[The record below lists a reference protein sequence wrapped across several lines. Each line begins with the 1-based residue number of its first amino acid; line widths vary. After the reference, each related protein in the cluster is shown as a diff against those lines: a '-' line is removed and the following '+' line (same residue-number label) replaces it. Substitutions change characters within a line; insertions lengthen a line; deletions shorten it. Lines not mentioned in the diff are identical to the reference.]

1 MSLLSSPS
9 AVECGGCRARGP
21 TRGVATLVWLMP
33 LLAVAAASACGL
45 GGSSAE
51 YGRYDQTSRATAG
64 PAMRVRWTRQLAPD
78 FGGAYLPVERAAAAI
93 DPEHQ
98 RLYAGSS
105 QRKLVAFSDTGRELW
120 SYLAESSIESAPT
133 LDAARNELYLTTA
146 AGHIHCLSADSG
158 QLRFDVDLGAAISQ
172 VGVLSDDALYLVTD
186 ADGVFAISRKDG
198 STLWRYQREP
208 RAGLKITGHAGLLA
222 TEQRIITGF
231 SDGSVVALS
240 KGDGRAL
247 WVVDTTLD
255 LVDSAQADL
264 GFVDVDTTPVRVG
277 DAVYVASFAAG
288 LYALRVQDGTALH
301 HHAELTGVTSL
312 AADDRTITLVSAEHG
327 VVCYELPDMSVRW
340 SRNARI
346 RGAANHVRLHDRMLF
361 VTESLGALLALSI
374 SDGRELGRLQ
384 TEHGFSAEPT
394 LRAGQGAIVGN
405 SGIMYAF
412 DY

>member
-1 MSLLSSPS
+1 VF
-9 AVECGGCRARGP
+9 A
-21 TRGVATLVWLMP
+21 WLMP
-33 LLAVAAASACGL
+33 LLTATAACGL
-45 GGSSAE
+45 GGTGADF
-51 YGRYDQTSRATAG
+51 GHYDQTTRATSG
-64 PAMRVRWTRQLAPD
+64 PAMHVRWTRQLAPESSG
-78 FGGAYLPVERAAAAI
+78 FSGAYLPVERAAAAL
-93 DPEHQ
+93 DLEHR
-98 RLYAGSS
+98 RLFVGSS
-105 QRKLVAFSDTGRELW
+105 QRKLVAFSSIGQELW

-146 AGHIHCLSADSG
+146 AGHVHCLSADSG

-186 ADGVFAISRKDG
+186 SDGVFALSRKDG

-208 RAGLKITGHAGLLA
+208 RAGLKITGHAGLLS

-277 DAVYVASFAAG
+277 DAVYVASFSAG

-301 HHAELTGVTSL
+301 HNANLTGVTSL
-312 AADDRTITLVSAEHG
+312 AADDRMISLVSAEQG

-340 SRNARI
+340 SHTAHI

-394 LRAGQGAIVGN
+394 LLARQGAIVGN
-405 SGIMYAF
+405 AGIVYAF

>member
-1 MSLLSSPS
+1 M
-9 AVECGGCRARGP
+9 
-21 TRGVATLVWLMP
+21 
-33 LLAVAAASACGL
+33 
-45 GGSSAE
+45 
-51 YGRYDQTSRATAG
+51 
-64 PAMRVRWTRQLAPD
+64 
-78 FGGAYLPVERAAAAI
+78 
-93 DPEHQ
+93 
-98 RLYAGSS
+98 
-105 QRKLVAFSDTGRELW
+105 
-120 SYLAESSIESAPT
+120 
-133 LDAARNELYLTTA
+133 
-146 AGHIHCLSADSG
+146 
-158 QLRFDVDLGAAISQ
+158 
-172 VGVLSDDALYLVTD
+172 
-186 ADGVFAISRKDG
+186 
-198 STLWRYQREP
+198 
-208 RAGLKITGHAGLLA
+208 
-222 TEQRIITGF
+222 
-231 SDGSVVALS
+231 
-240 KGDGRAL
+240 
-247 WVVDTTLD
+247 VDTTLD

-301 HHAELTGVTSL
+301 HNAELTGVTSL

-340 SRNARI
+340 SRNAHI

-394 LRAGQGAIVGN
+394 LRARQGAIVGN